1 MLCANEYTRK
11 CFSII
16 ANIMI
21 DYEKQI
27 LIIDVKSDKHC
38 SMCQMHSHNRNRLRE
53 IYSYRSH
60 EFTKTQLQK
69 QANKEVE
76 NITFEVENSKE
87 KIDMIDND
95 DEKTI
100 NTKHIDVNDDDYSKI
115 SDDNE
120 TNMNVHIV
128 ENFA

>member
-1 MLCANEYTRK
+1 MLCANEYTKK

-21 DYEKQI
+21 DYEEQI
-27 LIIDVKSDKHC
+27 LIIDVKNDKHC
-38 SMCQMHSHNRNRLRE
+38 SMCQMHSHNRNRLRK

-60 EFTKTQLQK
+60 EFIKTQLQK

-76 NITFEVENSKE
+76 NITSEVENSEE

-95 DEKTI
+95 DEEAI
-100 NTKHIDVNDDDYSKI
+100 NTKHIDVNDDDYSKVN
-115 SDDNE
+115 DDNE
-120 TNMNVHIV
+120 TDMNVHIV